1 VNGSVVTLGET
12 MALLTTPP
20 AGRITGGTGLA
31 VGIGGAESNVA
42 IALAR
47 LGVPS
52 TWISRVGD
60 DALGN
65 LVVKEIRG
73 EGVDV
78 VARRDEAAPTGT
90 MLKELRG
97 GRPWRVRY
105 YRQGSA
111 ASRLSPADIDE
122 SLIASAA
129 VLHLTGITP
138 ALGPGPLAAVER
150 AVELAQ
156 AHGILVSFD
165 VNHRRSLWP
174 ESTAAPVLA
183 RLVAAA
189 DLVFA
194 GPAEATLV
202 LTGHWPES
210 DEETVEGAA
219 ELAARLA
226 ELGPA
231 TAVVK
236 LGAAG
241 AVAQD
246 RGETIHAAARAV
258 DVVDTVGAGDAFVG
272 GYLAELVAGRATGD
286 CLATGTALGTA
297 VCTVPG
303 DWEGIPTRSELAA
316 WTAAGEV
323 VLVR

>member
-1 VNGSVVTLGET
+1 MTGSVVTLGET

-47 LGVPS
+47 LDVPC

-60 DALGN
+60 DALGA

-78 VARRDEAAPTGT
+78 VVRRDEAAPTGM

-105 YRQGSA
+105 YRRDSA
-111 ASRLSPADIDE
+111 ASRLSPDDVDE
-122 SLIASAA
+122 ALIASAA

-150 AVELAQ
+150 AIAVAR
-156 AHGILVSFD
+156 AHGTLVSFD

-174 ESTAAPVLA
+174 DDVAASVLA
-183 RLVAAA
+183 RLAAAA

-202 LTGHWPES
+202 LEGRWPSS
-210 DEETVEGAA
+210 DEATVVEGSA
-219 ELAARLA
+219 LATRLA
-226 ELGPA
+226 SHGPA

-236 LGAAG
+236 LGALG
-241 AVAQD
+241 AVARD
-246 RGETIHAAARAV
+246 GGETIHVGARAV
-258 DVVDTVGAGDAFVG
+258 EVVDTVGAGDAFVG
-272 GYLAELVAGRATGD
+272 GYLAELASGRSVRE
-286 CLATGTALGTA
+286 CLATATALGTA

-303 DWEGIPTRSELAA
+303 DWEGIPTRAELAA
-316 WTAAGEV
+316 SDLAV
-323 VLVR
+323 VR

>member
-1 VNGSVVTLGET
+1 MTGSVVTLGET

-47 LGVPS
+47 LDVPC

-60 DALGN
+60 DALGAM
-65 LVVKEIRG
+65 VVKEIRG

-78 VARRDEAAPTGT
+78 VVRRDGDAPTGM

-105 YRQGSA
+105 YRRDSA
-111 ASRLSPADIDE
+111 ASRLSPDDVEE
-122 SLIASAA
+122 SLIASASI
-129 VLHLTGITP
+129 LHLTGITP
-138 ALGPGPLAAVER
+138 ALGPGPSSAVER
-150 AVELAQ
+150 AIAVART
-156 AHGILVSFD
+156 HGTLVSFD
-165 VNHRRSLWP
+165 VNHRRSLWS
-174 ESTAAPVLA
+174 EATAAPVLA

-202 LTGHWPES
+202 LTGRWPES
-210 DEETVEGAA
+210 DDSTVAEGAA
-219 ELAARLA
+219 LAARLA
-226 ELGPA
+226 DLGPG

-236 LGAAG
+236 LGELG
-241 AVAQD
+241 AVARQ
-246 RGETIHAAARAV
+246 RGEPVHVAARPV
-258 DVVDTVGAGDAFVG
+258 EVVDTVGAGDAFVG
-272 GYLAELVAGRATGD
+272 GYLAELAAGRSVRECLVTAT
-286 CLATGTALGTA
+286 AAGTA

-303 DWEGIPTRSELAA
+303 DWEGLPTRAELAA
-316 WTAAGEV
+316 ADREV
-323 VLVR
+323 VR

>member
-1 VNGSVVTLGET
+1 MTGSVVTLGET

-20 AGRITGGTGLA
+20 AGRITGGTGLT

-47 LGVPS
+47 LDVPC

-60 DALGN
+60 DALGA

-78 VARRDEAAPTGT
+78 VVRRDDAAPTGM

-105 YRQGSA
+105 YRRDSA
-111 ASRLSPADIDE
+111 ASRLSPDDVDE
-122 SLIASAA
+122 PLIASAA

-150 AVELAQ
+150 AIAVAR
-156 AHGILVSFD
+156 AHGTLVSFD

-174 ESTAAPVLA
+174 DEVAAPVLA
-183 RLVAAA
+183 RLAAAA
-189 DLVFA
+189 DLLFA

-202 LTGHWPES
+202 LDGRWPSS
-210 DEETVEGAA
+210 DEATVAEGAA
-219 ELAARLA
+219 SAARLA
-226 ELGPA
+226 SLGPT

-236 LGAAG
+236 LGALG
-241 AVAQD
+241 AVARD
-246 RGETIHAAARAV
+246 GGESIHVGARAV
-258 DVVDTVGAGDAFVG
+258 EVVDTVGAGDAFVG
-272 GYLAELVAGRATGD
+272 GYLAELAAGRSVRE
-286 CLATGTALGTA
+286 CLATATALGTA
-297 VCTVPG
+297 VCAVPG
-303 DWEGIPTRSELAA
+303 DWEGIPTRAELAA
-316 WTAAGEV
+316 SDLAV
-323 VLVR
+323 VR